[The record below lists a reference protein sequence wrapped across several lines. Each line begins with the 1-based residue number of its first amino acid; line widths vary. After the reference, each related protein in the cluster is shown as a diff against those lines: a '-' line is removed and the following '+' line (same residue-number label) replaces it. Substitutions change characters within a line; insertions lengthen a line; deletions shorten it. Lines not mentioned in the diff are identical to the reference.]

1 MLLWLL
7 VSFIGFAFFDWY
19 FVALINA
26 FVSAIL
32 VGVDALVRFNP
43 KLAGGE
49 TDITNKVVTIGTKN
63 KKEILNILFHEI
75 GEAIGHERGVRYTR
89 YEEGN
94 DGVRFLLTHHEY
106 ENIIADIVAVVSQ
119 FPK

>member
-1 MLLWLL
+1 MTLPTKLD
-7 VSFIGFAFFDWY
+7 IC
-19 FVALINA
+19 
-26 FVSAIL
+26 
-32 VGVDALVRFNP
+32 GVTYEVKFSP
-43 KLAGGE
+43 KMAGGE
-49 TDITNKVVTIGTKN
+49 TDIVDKVITIGTKN

-106 ENIIADIVAVVSQ
+106 ENIIADIVAVVAQ

>member
-1 MLLWLL
+1 MTLPTKLD
-7 VSFIGFAFFDWY
+7 IC
-19 FVALINA
+19 
-26 FVSAIL
+26 
-32 VGVDALVRFNP
+32 GVPYEIRFNS
-43 KLAGGE
+43 KISGGE
-49 TDITNKVVTIGTKN
+49 TDIANKVVTIGTKN